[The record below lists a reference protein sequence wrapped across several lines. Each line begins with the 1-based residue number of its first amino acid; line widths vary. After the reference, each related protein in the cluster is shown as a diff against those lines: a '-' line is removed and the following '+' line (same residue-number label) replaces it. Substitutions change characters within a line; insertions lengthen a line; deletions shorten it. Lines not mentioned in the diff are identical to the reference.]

1 MIVYQRW
8 LMIGGIGSHRSG
20 NNSAAQ
26 RAHEYQVYKNITEN
40 TGISE
45 KFVCIY
51 CSRIIGNTPSLYF
64 TAVFDIIF
72 SAV

>member
-1 MIVYQRW
+1 MIVYQRR
-8 LMIGGIGSHRSG
+8 LMIGGIGPYGSG

-26 RAHEYQVYKNITEN
+26 KAHEYQVYKSITEN
-40 TGISE
+40 TGVSE
-45 KFVCIY
+45 KYVYIY